1 MHVSDDRHWQWP
13 VGISRRIVLIG
24 AGVVAV
30 IVLFVVIAIA
40 AMGSGI
46 PRGTTVLGISI
57 GGLSQSEATAVLEK
71 EFASRQKGTITV
83 SSGRKTFP
91 MSPADAGLSFDAQA
105 TVTQASDRTRNPFAL
120 VSQLFMNRT
129 LDPVVVVEQT
139 ALRAQVD
146 SFATVVDQPAIEPTI
161 DMKALK
167 PISVKGQTGKEI
179 NRDTASLAI
188 TQAFATGK
196 NAVQIATVETQPSVS
211 DDALVAAKQEAK
223 QAVSAPVFVTTGK
236 IKAKISKRA
245 IARSL
250 SFDAQNGVLMPV
262 LDGAI
267 LHSAVASMLESVE
280 TPGRDASFASVAG
293 KTVVVPSQVGKGVS
307 DEELLSAVASVLA
320 KSPPDRTV
328 AVTVGVREPAL
339 STQGATDLGVQER
352 LSTFTQNFPYAAYR
366 KQNIG
371 EAARRVNGS
380 VVMPGE
386 TFSMND
392 TMMERTVAHG
402 YTIGFVIGQGG
413 IFAQELGGGV
423 STATTATWT
432 AAYYAGMEPV
442 QVIAHSIYISRYK
455 AGLEATVAWGIF
467 DMKFKNPYETPI
479 YVQASANSTSVTV
492 SFWGTP
498 EYSDIKAEFGPRRD
512 IKPFKTIY
520 DESDTCLGQGG
531 MEGFAIDVDRV
542 FFKDGV
548 EVKRQTITTKYKPS
562 PEVICGKEKMKKP
575 GTSFGPAPTP
585 APSASNSAPN
595 ASKSPSASPVA
606 GDGAPAARSGVINNK
621 G

>member
-1 MHVSDDRHWQWP
+1 MYVSDNRHWQWP
-13 VGISRRIVLIG
+13 VGVSRRIVLIG

-71 EFASRQKGTITV
+71 EFASRQKVTITV

-91 MSPADAGLSFDAQA
+91 ISPADAGLSFDAAA
-105 TVTQASDRTRNPFAL
+105 TVTQASDRTWNPFVF

-129 LDPVVVVEQT
+129 LDPVVVVDQP
-139 ALRAQVD
+139 ALSAQVD

-179 NRDTASLAI
+179 NRDAASLAI
-188 TQAFATGK
+188 TQAFATGR

-211 DDALVAAKQEAK
+211 DDALVAAQQEAK
-223 QAVSAPVFVTTGK
+223 QAVSAPVFIQVGTL
-236 IKAKISKRA
+236 KAKIGVHALARA
-245 IARSL
+245 LR
-250 SFDAQNGVLMPV
+250 FDAQNSVLVPV
-262 LDGAI
+262 LDGEI
-267 LHSAVASMLESVE
+267 LHAAVAPKLGSVE
-280 TPGRDASFASVAG
+280 EPGRDASFASVDG
-293 KTVVVPSQVGKGVS
+293 KTVIVPSKVGKGVA
-307 DEELLSAVASVLA
+307 DEELSGAVASVIA
-320 KSPPDRTV
+320 KNSPNRTV
-328 AVTVGVREPAL
+328 EVTVGVREPTL
-339 STQGATDLGVQER
+339 TTQEATDLGVQER
-352 LSTFTQNFPYAAYR
+352 MSTFTQKFPYAAYR

-371 EAARRVNGS
+371 EALRRVNGT

-386 TFSMND
+386 VFSMND
-392 TMMERTVAHG
+392 AMKERTVANG
-402 YTIGFVIGQGG
+402 YTVGFVIGQGG

-423 STATTATWT
+423 SAATTTTWT
-432 AAYYAGMEPV
+432 AAFYAGMEPV

-467 DMKFKNPYETPI
+467 DMKVKNPYDTPI
-479 YVQASANSTSVTV
+479 YIQASANSTSATV

-498 EYSDIKAEFGPRRD
+498 VYSDIEAEFGPKRD

-520 DESDTCLGQGG
+520 DESATCLGQGG

-548 EVKRQTITTKYKPS
+548 EVKRETITSKYKSS
-562 PEVICGKEKMKKP
+562 PEVICGKEKLKKP
-575 GTSFGPAPTP
+575 GINFGPTPT
-585 APSASNSAPN
+585 PSASKSAGS
-595 ASKSPSASPVA
+595 ASQSPAASPVV
-606 GDGAPAARSGVINNK
+606 GDGPPAARSNVTNNK
-621 G
+621 D

>member
-1 MHVSDDRHWQWP
+1 MYVSDKRHWQWP
-13 VGISRRIVLIG
+13 VGVSRRIALIG
-24 AGVVAV
+24 AGVVAA
-30 IVLFVVIAIA
+30 IIIFVVIAVA

-71 EFASRQKGTITV
+71 EFSSREKATITV

-91 MSPADAGLSFDAQA
+91 ISPADAGLSFDAAA
-105 TVTQASDRTRNPFAL
+105 TVAQASDRTWNPFAL
-120 VSQLFMNRT
+120 LSQFFTNRT
-129 LDPVVVVEQT
+129 LDPVVVVDQA
-139 ALRAQVD
+139 ALSAEVD
-146 SFATVVDQPAIEPTI
+146 SFATVVDRPFIEPTI
-161 DMKALK
+161 DMKALT
-167 PISVKGQTGKEI
+167 PITVKGQTGKEI
-179 NRDTASLAI
+179 NREAAATAI
-188 TQAFATGK
+188 TQAFATGED
-196 NAVQIATVETQPSVS
+196 AVQISTVETQPTVS
-211 DDALVAAKQEAK
+211 DDALVAAKQAAS
-223 QAVSAPVFVTTGK
+223 QAVSAPIFIHVGTL
-236 IKAKISKRA
+236 KAKVGVRA

-250 SFDAQNGVLMPV
+250 SFGAQNGVLVPV

-267 LHSAVASMLESVE
+267 LHTAVAPKLESVE

-293 KTVVVPSQVGKGVS
+293 KTIIVPSKVGKGVA
-307 DEELLSAVASVLA
+307 DEELSGAVASVIA
-320 KSPPDRTV
+320 KSPPNRTV
-328 AVTVGVREPAL
+328 EVTVGVREPAL
-339 STQGATDLGVQER
+339 STQGAADLGVQER
-352 LSTFTQNFPYAAYR
+352 MSTFTQNFPYAAYR

-386 TFSMND
+386 TFSMNEA
-392 TMMERTVAHG
+392 MKERTVANG
-402 YTIGFVIGQGG
+402 YTVGFVIGQGG

-423 STATTATWT
+423 STATTTTWT

-467 DMKFKNPYETPI
+467 DMKFKNPYDTPVYI
-479 YVQASANSTSVTV
+479 QASANSTSVTV

-498 EYSDIKAEFGPRRD
+498 VYSDIKAEFGPRRD

-520 DESDTCLGQGG
+520 DESTACLGQGG

-548 EVKRQTITTKYKPS
+548 EVKRQTMTTKYKPS
-562 PEVICGKEKMKKP
+562 PEVICGKEKVKKP
-575 GTSFGPAPTP
+575 GTSFSPTP
-585 APSASNSAPN
+585 TPTASKSAAK
-595 ASKSPSASPVA
+595 ASKSPSASPFA
-606 GDGAPAARSGVINNK
+606 GDGAPTVRSGVTKNN

>member
-1 MHVSDDRHWQWP
+1 MSDNRHWQWP
-13 VGISRRIVLIG
+13 VGVTRRIVLIG

-30 IVLFVVIAIA
+30 IVLFVVIAVA

-57 GGLSQSEATAVLEK
+57 AGLSQSEATAVLEK
-71 EFASRQKGTITV
+71 EFASREKATITV

-91 MSPADAGLSFDAQA
+91 MSPADAGLSFDAAA
-105 TVTQASDRTRNPFAL
+105 TVTQASDRTWNPFVL
-120 VSQLFMNRT
+120 VSQLFTNRT
-129 LDPVVVVEQT
+129 LDPVVVVDQT
-139 ALRAQVD
+139 ALSAQVG

-161 DMKALK
+161 EMKALK
-167 PISVKGQTGKEI
+167 PISIKGQTGKEI
-179 NRDTASLAI
+179 NREAAALAI
-188 TQAFATGK
+188 TQAFATGR
-196 NAVQIATVETQPSVS
+196 NAVQITTVETRPSVS

-223 QAVSAPVFVTTGK
+223 QAVSAPVFIQVGTL
-236 IKAKISKRA
+236 KAKIGVHALARA
-245 IARSL
+245 LR
-250 SFDAQNGVLMPV
+250 FEAQNGVLVPV

-267 LHSAVASMLESVE
+267 LHSAVAPELVSIEA
-280 TPGRDASFASVAG
+280 PGRDASFASVSG
-293 KTVVVPSQVGKGVS
+293 KTVVVPSTVGKGVAD
-307 DEELLSAVASVLA
+307 DELSVSVASVMS
-320 KSPPDRTV
+320 KTPPNRTV
-328 AVTVGVREPAL
+328 EVTVGVREPAL
-339 STQGATDLGVQER
+339 STQEATDLGVQER
-352 LSTFTQNFPYAAYR
+352 LSTFTQKFPYAAYR

-392 TMMERTVAHG
+392 TMTERTVAHG
-402 YTIGFVIGQGG
+402 YTVGFVIGQGG

-423 STATTATWT
+423 STATTTTWT
-432 AAYYAGMEPV
+432 AAFYAGMEPV

-467 DMKFKNPYETPI
+467 DMKFKNPYANPVYI
-479 YVQASANSTSVTV
+479 QASANSTSVTV

-548 EVKRQTITTKYKPS
+548 EVNRQTITTKYKPS
-562 PEVICGKEKMKKP
+562 PEVICGKEKVKKP

-585 APSASNSAPN
+585 APSTSNSAAN

-606 GDGAPAARSGVINNK
+606 GDGAPAARSGVINNR